1 MRYFVTLN
9 GRESALTPSA
19 GVRADGVIRVLGN
32 ERELEVEVL
41 RERRGERPA
50 LVKVDGRIFRVQA
63 EATPNTVG
71 MPGRERRVRVNG
83 QPLQVQIE
91 TELERRARPAT
102 SQGRSKGARITA
114 PMPGRIVKLSV
125 HPGDRVLAGA
135 PLLSIE
141 AMKMENELSA
151 PSSGQVVRVTV
162 EVGGTVEADQELVV
176 IAPDA

>member
-19 GVRADGVIRVLGN
+19 GPPDGVTVVLGS
-32 ERELEVEVL
+32 EREFAVELL
-41 RERRGERPA
+41 REGRGQRPA

-63 EATPNTVG
+63 EATPSVAGTSASG
-71 MPGRERRVRVNG
+71 ERRLRVNG

-91 TELERRARPAT
+91 TELERRVRPAA

-151 PSSGQVVRVTV
+151 PSSGQVVRVAV
-162 EVGGTVEADQELVV
+162 EVGATVEADQELVV